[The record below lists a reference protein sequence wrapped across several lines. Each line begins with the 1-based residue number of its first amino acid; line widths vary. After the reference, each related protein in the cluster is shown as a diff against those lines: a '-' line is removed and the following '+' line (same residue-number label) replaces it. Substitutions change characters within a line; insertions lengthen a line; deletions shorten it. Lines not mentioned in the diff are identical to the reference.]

1 MPAPDRTREQS
12 GKHQTFGRQ
21 PNSLGRNTMPISDEK
36 KAETRERINR
46 DPDFRDEF
54 HTGARNMYVKA
65 MKFDPTLADEID
77 RFEKILGSEPDTY
90 EFEEGEDD
98 EIDIF
103 EKILTAF
110 DNQVLLEEKEA
121 STIN

>member
-1 MPAPDRTREQS
+1 
-12 GKHQTFGRQ
+12 
-21 PNSLGRNTMPISDEK
+21 
-36 KAETRERINR
+36 
-46 DPDFRDEF
+46 
-54 HTGARNMYVKA
+54 

>member
-1 MPAPDRTREQS
+1 MPLS
-12 GKHQTFGRQ
+12 
-21 PNSLGRNTMPISDEK
+21 NEK

-54 HTGARNMYVKA
+54 LTSARNMYMKA
-65 MKFDPTLADEID
+65 LKFEPELAEEID
-77 RFEKILGSEPDTY
+77 RFEKILGAEPDTY

-98 EIDIF
+98 EIGIF
-103 EKILTAF
+103 EHLLAAY
-110 DNQVLLEEKEA
+110 DNQTLLEEKEA

>member
-1 MPAPDRTREQS
+1 MP
-12 GKHQTFGRQ
+12 
-21 PNSLGRNTMPISDEK
+21 LSDEK

-54 HTGARNMYVKA
+54 LTGARNMYMKA
-65 MKFDPTLADEID
+65 IKFEPDLINEID
-77 RFEKILGSEPDTY
+77 RFEKILGAEPDTY
-90 EFEEGEDD
+90 EFEKGEDD
-98 EIDIF
+98 EIGIF
-103 EKILTAF
+103 EKILFAY

>member
-1 MPAPDRTREQS
+1 MP
-12 GKHQTFGRQ
+12 
-21 PNSLGRNTMPISDEK
+21 LSDEK

-54 HTGARNMYVKA
+54 LTGARNMYMKA
-65 MKFDPTLADEID
+65 MKFDPKLANEID
-77 RFEKILGSEPDTY
+77 RFEKILGAEPDTY
-90 EFEEGEDD
+90 EFEKGEDD
-98 EIDIF
+98 EIGIF
-103 EKILTAF
+103 EKILFAY